1 MTPDALSWPV
11 VYAGGKVLRFA
22 PADDFGGA
30 YFGGPLEQSFAGQSF
45 GPEPLHRV
53 FTFSPA
59 GLPQPAGHNLQG
71 RLSLFYGLRF
81 SGCDL
86 RYKVPVMDGVNAQY
100 VQDYSQAVSV
110 EHISPAESSS
120 DWPYT
125 GYPLLLP
132 YIPLKEQSRTE
143 VGPEDFSEHYTWQG
157 LEGFTGDELVVV
169 VPAIARLGVSMWGR
183 SGDDEAV
190 QIIFRYSYRTRLV
203 HATNQCT

>member
-1 MTPDALSWPV
+1 MTPDAISWPV
-11 VYAGGKVLRFA
+11 VYAGGKVLRYA

-30 YFGGPLEQSFAGQSF
+30 YFGGPLEQSFSGQPF

-59 GLPQPAGHNLQG
+59 GLPQPSGHYLQG

-86 RYKVPVMDGVNAQY
+86 RYKVSVMDGVNAQY
-100 VQDYSQAVSV
+100 VQDYSQSVSV

-132 YIPLKEQSRTE
+132 YIPLKEQSRTD
-143 VGPEDFSEHYTWQG
+143 VGPEEFSEQYTWQ
-157 LEGFTGDELVVV
+157 
-169 VPAIARLGVSMWGR
+169 
-183 SGDDEAV
+183 
-190 QIIFRYSYRTRLV
+190 
-203 HATNQCT
+203 C